1 MENLKNK
8 IKTKYVALT
17 TLGTGALIAGQSAFA
32 QSTPPSFEG
41 ITSAVDFST
50 VATGVVSVAGLVA
63 VVYISIS
70 GAKKLLSMI
79 RSA

>member
-17 TLGTGALIAGQSAFA
+17 TFGTGALIAGQSAFA
-32 QSTPPSFEG
+32 QEAPSFEG

-50 VATGVVSVAGLVA
+50 VATGVVAIAGLIAIVNVA
-63 VVYISIS
+63 IFGSR
-70 GAKKLLSMI
+70 KLLSMMG
-79 RSA
+79 R

>member
-32 QSTPPSFEG
+32 QDAPSFEG

-50 VATGVVSVAGLVA
+50 VATGVVAVAGLVA
-63 VVYISIS
+63 IVYVSIS

-79 RSA
+79 RGA